1 MTSRKGKETMQ
12 EQQQQQQ
19 SAPGSEQQPSTR
31 QASGKDGGEQQMR
44 GANGGEREGRHG
56 HGGQRQ
62 GNGGQ
67 RPANEQKQQMSL
79 ARRQQQF
86 MPTVFSPFSLLRRF
100 GEDMEKLFEDFGF
113 GLAPSSFNQMAMWT
127 PQVEVFERD
136 GKVLVRADLPGVNKD
151 DVRVELRDD
160 AIVMRGERREE
171 REENREGFY
180 RTERVYGGFYREI
193 PLPDGVAV
201 DKAEAT
207 FGDGVLEI
215 AIPVQQS
222 ESRGRQLQIQDA
234 QSGGRQQPQSKTQA
248 ASANR

>member
-1 MTSRKGKETMQ
+1 MASRKGKESTQ
-12 EQQQQQQ
+12 EQQQQQT
-19 SAPGSEQQPSTR
+19 APGSEQATR
-31 QASGKDGGEQQMR
+31 QASGKGGGEQGMR
-44 GANGGEREGRHG
+44 GANGGERRGRQG
-56 HGGQRQ
+56 NGGQRQ

-67 RPANEQKQQMSL
+67 RQADEQKQQMNL

-86 MPTVFSPFSLLRRF
+86 MPTMFSPFSLLRRF
-100 GEDMEKLFEDFGF
+100 GEDMEQLFEDFGF

-136 GKVLVRADLPGVNKD
+136 GKLIVRADLPGVNKD

-171 REENREGFY
+171 REENRDGFY
-180 RTERVYGGFYREI
+180 RTERVYGAFYREI
-193 PLPDGVAV
+193 PLPGGVTV
-201 DKAEAT
+201 DQAEAS

-215 AIPVQQS
+215 AIPAQQS

-234 QSGGRQQPQSKTQA
+234 QSGGRQQPQSRAQA